1 MVRSTLL
8 AAVAAVAVSACAGAQ
23 TAEGGTSEHRDC
35 FRTLDVRTYGV
46 VDEHR
51 VRVHVSPAREYY
63 LTINEDVQSLDW
75 NHAISI
81 RSTLSFIC
89 TGNGANVQVMGGEP
103 PIPYQVIRIERAPR
117 DTSVEGS

>member
-1 MVRSTLL
+1 MVRSTFF
-8 AAVAAVAVSACAGAQ
+8 AAVAAVALGACTGTQA
-23 TAEGGTSEHRDC
+23 AEGGSSLRRDC

-63 LTINEDVQSLDW
+63 LTINENVQNLDW

-89 TGNGANVQVMGGEP
+89 TGDGANVQVMGGDP
-103 PIPYQVIRIERAPR
+103 PIPYQVISIERAPR
-117 DTSVEGS
+117 DTAVEGS